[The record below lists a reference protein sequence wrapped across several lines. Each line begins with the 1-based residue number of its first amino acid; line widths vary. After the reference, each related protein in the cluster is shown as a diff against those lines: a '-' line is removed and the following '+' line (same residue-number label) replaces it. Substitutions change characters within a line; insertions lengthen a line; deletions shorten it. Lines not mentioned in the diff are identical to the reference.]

1 MIERAVHCIFPSPL
15 QLGHLSG
22 REPGSLPVPVH
33 RGQLSMMLTCISL
46 FTPRAAC
53 WKVRLTWYSFG
64 PKSNSCCCWAAW
76 PKFPNGLPPP
86 RSPKIVLKSE
96 RKNKHLRKFKQH
108 LLTTLLLF
116 RILMHF
122 VLGDWAS
129 TKIKFSSWTRIQA
142 LPKNGEGNAWS
153 NFSTPNDSNLNCKFL
168 TVPNHKKM
176 QINIFR

>member
-122 VLGDWAS
+122 VLGDWAGRVQ
-129 TKIKFSSWTRIQA
+129 K
-142 LPKNGEGNAWS
+142 
-153 NFSTPNDSNLNCKFL
+153 L
-168 TVPNHKKM
+168 TFHLEPGSRPYRKM
-176 QINIFR
+176 VKGTLDQIFQHQMILT